1 MDLTALVFLCFIC
14 LLVWLWQDP
23 APRGMRPWP
32 ARVYAPQRPGAL
44 SWIKS
49 IDQVEVTTLVT
60 RLPISQQVTA
70 CTRVSEK
77 AIDSTDACATDQM
90 VVGAAMEQSHQMSD
104 GRRSHA
110 CH

>member
-1 MDLTALVFLCFIC
+1 
-14 LLVWLWQDP
+14 
-23 APRGMRPWP
+23 MRPWP

-49 IDQVEVTTLVT
+49 DWKGTSIDQVEVSDDARYTVT
-60 RLPISQQVTA
+60 DFSAEVTA

-77 AIDSTDACATDQM
+77 AIDSTDACACMHACSDQM
-90 VVGAAMEQSHQMSD
+90 VVGGAMEQSHQMSD

-110 CH
+110 CHPKYSILPS